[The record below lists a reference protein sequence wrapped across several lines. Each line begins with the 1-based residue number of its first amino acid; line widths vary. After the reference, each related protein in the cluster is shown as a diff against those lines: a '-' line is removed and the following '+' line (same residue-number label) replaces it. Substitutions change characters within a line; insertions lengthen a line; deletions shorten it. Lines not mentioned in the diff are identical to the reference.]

1 MLSAYSSPLILG
13 FAGRKCH
20 KADHSGLIR
29 KLLKGD
35 QLSSH
40 TERQFVVES

>member
-1 MLSAYSSPLILG
+1 MHFAYSSPLILG
-13 FAGRKCH
+13 FAGRRCH

-35 QLSSH
+35 QVGSP
-40 TERQFVVES
+40 TERQFVLEG